1 MVFLDKTFCSSPNCQ
16 NKCGRKMTDQEDYY
30 RLYVWGDLPV
40 AMAAFCDEQGNLK
53 STSSSKYKEKTP
65 NED

>member
-30 RLYVWGDLPV
+30 RLNVWGDLPV
-40 AMAAFCDEQGNLK
+40 AIAKFCDDKGEVIRHREEG
-53 STSSSKYKEKTP
+53 
-65 NED
+65 